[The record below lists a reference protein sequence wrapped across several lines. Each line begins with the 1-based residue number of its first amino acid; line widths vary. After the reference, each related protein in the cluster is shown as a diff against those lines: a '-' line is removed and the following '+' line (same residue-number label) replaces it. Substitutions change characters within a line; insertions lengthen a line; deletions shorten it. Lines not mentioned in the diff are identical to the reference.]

1 MQEPDY
7 SISTPE
13 NVDLHLEIAGIGNRL
28 IAQII
33 DNLLI
38 MAIIIVLLIVAVIAG
53 FAVYKLAPDKS
64 AASVAIGIIALCT
77 ILAATLVQLGYFVIL
92 EALGHGQTP
101 GKKVAGIRTIEANG
115 LPVGWIASLI
125 RNILRGIDG
134 TMLIGLLVA
143 ILNRNEKRIGDFAA
157 GTLVV
162 RERKAD
168 IGIKSVKITAG
179 GQVDDTL
186 DLGRM
191 RPAEYDLLADFLR
204 RRQYLNKHKRP
215 ELANQLADHFRY
227 LAQTPTDSS
236 SERYLETL
244 FLTYQARSE

>member
-38 MAIIIVLLIVAVIAG
+38 MAIIIVLVIMAVIAG
-53 FAVYKLAPDKS
+53 FAAYKLSPDKS
-64 AASVAIGIIALCT
+64 AASVVIGILALCT
-77 ILAATLVQLGYFVIL
+77 ILAATLVQLGYFVIC

-125 RNILRGIDG
+125 RNILRGIDA

-143 ILNRNEKRIGDFAA
+143 ILNRNEKRIGDYAA

-168 IGIKSVKITAG
+168 IGVKSIKITAG

-186 DLGRM
+186 DVGRM
-191 RPAEYDLLADFLR
+191 LPAEYDLLADFLR

-215 ELANQLADHFRY
+215 ELAAQLAGHFKNAY
-227 LAQTPTDSS
+227 SS
-236 SERYLETL
+236 QSDGEKYLETL